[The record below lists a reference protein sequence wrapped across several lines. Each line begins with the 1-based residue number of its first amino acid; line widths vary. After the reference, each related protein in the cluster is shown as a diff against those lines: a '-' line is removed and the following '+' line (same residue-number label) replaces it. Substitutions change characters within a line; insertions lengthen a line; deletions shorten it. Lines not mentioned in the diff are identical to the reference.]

1 MNWYLNTNPQ
11 QIDLEQALAQVSEQ
25 RRTYALRYRKESD
38 QRLSVAAWLLLQQAL
53 RDEFGIEE
61 PPVFHYT
68 ETGKPLLCGHD
79 DIHFNL
85 SHCDNAVACAVGRN
99 PVGIDVESIDRYSPE
114 LLPVTMSETEQQQI
128 LAAPRP
134 EVAFIRLWT
143 MKESLLKC
151 TGEGLSDHLPTLLAD
166 TSFYRFQTLTTPHCI
181 CTLCETIKG
190 KNQY

>member
-25 RRTYALRYRKESD
+25 RRTYALRYRKVSD

-79 DIHFNL
+79 DIYFSL
-85 SHCDNAVACAVGRN
+85 SHCDHAVACAVGRN

-151 TGEGLSDHLPTLLAD
+151 TGEGLSDHLPTLLTD
-166 TSFYRFQTLTTPHCI
+166 TSSYRFQTLTTPHCI
-181 CTLCETIKG
+181 CTLCETIKIE
-190 KNQY
+190 N